1 MASHTEE
8 AREQALTQL
17 MHTYGDSIKRM
28 CCVYLKDL
36 GVAEDAAQE
45 TFIKAYKNLHTFRG
59 DSSDKTWLFRI
70 AINVC
75 RGMQRT
81 SWFRNISGMVS
92 LDSVQIQQPQKSE
105 ISHALMDEIMRLPK
119 KYREVILLYY
129 YEDMKQNEIAEILG
143 VSVTTVCRRIEID
156 VIDDKFLRRE
166 RFFFKRLF
174 HFSVI

>member
-1 MASHTEE
+1 MDGVKGPGNRPEE
-8 AREQALTQL
+8 RISQ
-17 MHTYGDSIKRM
+17 MIKTYEKDLLRL
-28 CCVYLKDL
+28 CRVYLKEESL
-36 GVAEDAAQE
+36 AEDAMQE

-75 RGMQRT
+75 RDMQRT
-81 SWFRNISGMVS
+81 SWFRNISRMVS

-143 VSVTTVCRRIEID
+143 VSVTTVCRRIE
-156 VIDDKFLRRE
+156 KARE
-166 RFFFKRLF
+166 LLKDMLKGGNVFEA
-174 HFSVI
+174 

>member
-1 MASHTEE
+1 MDGVKGPGNRPEE
-8 AREQALTQL
+8 RISQ
-17 MHTYGDSIKRM
+17 MIKTYEKDLLRL
-28 CCVYLKDL
+28 CRVYLKEESL
-36 GVAEDAAQE
+36 AEDAMQE

-75 RGMQRT
+75 RDMQRT
-81 SWFRNISGMVS
+81 SWFRNISRMVS

-105 ISHALMDEIMRLPK
+105 ISHALMDEIMLLPK

-143 VSVTTVCRRIEID
+143 VSVTTVCRRIE
-156 VIDDKFLRRE
+156 KARE
-166 RFFFKRLF
+166 LLKDMLKGGN
-174 HFSVI
+174 VLEA

>member
-1 MASHTEE
+1 MDGVEGPGNRPEE
-8 AREQALTQL
+8 RISQ
-17 MHTYGDSIKRM
+17 MIKTYEKDLLRL
-28 CCVYLKDL
+28 CRVYLKEESL
-36 GVAEDAAQE
+36 AEDAMQE

-75 RGMQRT
+75 RDMQRT
-81 SWFRNISGMVS
+81 SWFRNISRMVS

-143 VSVTTVCRRIEID
+143 VSVTTVCRRIE
-156 VIDDKFLRRE
+156 KARE
-166 RFFFKRLF
+166 LLKDMLKGGN
-174 HFSVI
+174 VLEA

>member
-1 MASHTEE
+1 MDGVKGPGNRPEE
-8 AREQALTQL
+8 RISQ
-17 MHTYGDSIKRM
+17 MIKTYEKDLLRL
-28 CCVYLKDL
+28 CRVYLKEESL
-36 GVAEDAAQE
+36 AEDAMQE

-59 DSSDKTWLFRI
+59 ESSDKTWLFRI

-75 RGMQRT
+75 RDMQRT
-81 SWFRNISGMVS
+81 SWFRNISRMVS

-143 VSVTTVCRRIEID
+143 VSVTTVCRRIE
-156 VIDDKFLRRE
+156 KARE
-166 RFFFKRLF
+166 LLKDMLKGGN
-174 HFSVI
+174 VLEA

>member
-1 MASHTEE
+1 MDGVKGPGNRPEE
-8 AREQALTQL
+8 RISQ
-17 MHTYGDSIKRM
+17 MIKTSEKDLLRL
-28 CCVYLKDL
+28 CRVYLKEESL
-36 GVAEDAAQE
+36 AEDAMQE

-59 DSSDKTWLFRI
+59 ESSDKTWLFRI

-75 RGMQRT
+75 RDMQRT
-81 SWFRNISGMVS
+81 SWFRNISRMVS

-143 VSVTTVCRRIEID
+143 VSVTTVCRRIE
-156 VIDDKFLRRE
+156 KARE
-166 RFFFKRLF
+166 LLKDMLKGGN
-174 HFSVI
+174 VLEA

>member
-1 MASHTEE
+1 MDGVKGPGNRPEE
-8 AREQALTQL
+8 RISQ
-17 MHTYGDSIKRM
+17 MIKTYEKDLLRL
-28 CCVYLKDL
+28 CRVYLKEESL
-36 GVAEDAAQE
+36 AEDAMQE

-59 DSSDKTWLFRI
+59 ESSEKTWLFRI

-75 RGMQRT
+75 RDMQRT
-81 SWFRNISGMVS
+81 SWFRNISRMVS

-143 VSVTTVCRRIEID
+143 VSVTTVCRRIE
-156 VIDDKFLRRE
+156 KARE
-166 RFFFKRLF
+166 LLKDMLKGGN
-174 HFSVI
+174 VLEA

>member
-1 MASHTEE
+1 MDGVKGPGNRPEE
-8 AREQALTQL
+8 RISQ
-17 MHTYGDSIKRM
+17 MIKTYEKDLLRL
-28 CCVYLKDL
+28 CRVYLKEESL
-36 GVAEDAAQE
+36 AEDAMQE

-59 DSSDKTWLFRI
+59 DSSDKTWLFSI

-75 RGMQRT
+75 RDMQRT
-81 SWFRNISGMVS
+81 SWFRNISRMVS

-143 VSVTTVCRRIEID
+143 VSVTTVCRRIE
-156 VIDDKFLRRE
+156 KARE
-166 RFFFKRLF
+166 LLKDMLKGGN
-174 HFSVI
+174 VLEA

>member
-1 MASHTEE
+1 MDGVKGPGNRPEE
-8 AREQALTQL
+8 RISQ
-17 MHTYGDSIKRM
+17 MIKTYEKDLLRL
-28 CCVYLKDL
+28 CRVYLKEESL
-36 GVAEDAAQE
+36 AEDAMQE

-75 RGMQRT
+75 RDMQRT
-81 SWFRNISGMVS
+81 SWFRNIGRMVS

-143 VSVTTVCRRIEID
+143 VSVTTVCRRIEKARELLK
-156 VIDDKFLRRE
+156 DKLKGGNVLE
-166 RFFFKRLF
+166 A
-174 HFSVI
+174 

>member
-1 MASHTEE
+1 MDGVKGPGNRPEE
-8 AREQALTQL
+8 RISQ
-17 MHTYGDSIKRM
+17 MIKTYEKDLLRL
-28 CCVYLKDL
+28 CRVYLKEESL
-36 GVAEDAAQE
+36 AEDAMQE

-59 DSSDKTWLFRI
+59 DSSEKTWLFRI

-75 RGMQRT
+75 RDMQRT
-81 SWFRNISGMVS
+81 SWFRNISRMVS

-143 VSVTTVCRRIEID
+143 VSVTTVCRRIE
-156 VIDDKFLRRE
+156 KARE
-166 RFFFKRLF
+166 LLKDMLKGGN
-174 HFSVI
+174 VLEA

>member
-1 MASHTEE
+1 MIK
-8 AREQALTQL
+8 
-17 MHTYGDSIKRM
+17 TYEKDLLRL
-28 CCVYLKDL
+28 CRVYLKEESL
-36 GVAEDAAQE
+36 AEDAMQE

-75 RGMQRT
+75 RDMQRT
-81 SWFRNISGMVS
+81 SWFRNISRMVS

-143 VSVTTVCRRIEID
+143 VSVTTVCRRIE
-156 VIDDKFLRRE
+156 KARE
-166 RFFFKRLF
+166 LLKDMLKGGN
-174 HFSVI
+174 VLEA

>member
-1 MASHTEE
+1 MDGVKGPGNRPEE
-8 AREQALTQL
+8 RISQ
-17 MHTYGDSIKRM
+17 MIKTYEKDLLRL
-28 CCVYLKDL
+28 CRVYLKEESL
-36 GVAEDAAQE
+36 AEDAMQE

-75 RGMQRT
+75 RDMQRT
-81 SWFRNISGMVS
+81 SWFRNISRMVS

-129 YEDMKQNEIAEILG
+129 YEDMKQNEIAEILS
-143 VSVTTVCRRIEID
+143 VSVTTVCRRIE
-156 VIDDKFLRRE
+156 KARE
-166 RFFFKRLF
+166 LLKDMLKGGN
-174 HFSVI
+174 VLEA

>member
-1 MASHTEE
+1 MDGVKGPGNRPEE
-8 AREQALTQL
+8 RISQ
-17 MHTYGDSIKRM
+17 MIKTYEKDLLRL
-28 CCVYLKDL
+28 CRVYLKEESL
-36 GVAEDAAQE
+36 AEDAMQE

-75 RGMQRT
+75 RDMQRT
-81 SWFRNISGMVS
+81 SWFRNISRMVS
-92 LDSVQIQQPQKSE
+92 LDSIQIQQPQESE

-143 VSVTTVCRRIEID
+143 VSVTTVCRRIE
-156 VIDDKFLRRE
+156 KARE
-166 RFFFKRLF
+166 LLKDMLKGGN
-174 HFSVI
+174 VLEA

>member
-1 MASHTEE
+1 MDGVKGPGNRPEE
-8 AREQALTQL
+8 RISQ
-17 MHTYGDSIKRM
+17 MIKTYEKDLLRL
-28 CCVYLKDL
+28 CRVYLKEESL
-36 GVAEDAAQE
+36 AEDAMQE

-75 RGMQRT
+75 RDMQRT
-81 SWFRNISGMVS
+81 SWFRNISRMVS

-143 VSVTTVCRRIEID
+143 VSVITVCRRIE
-156 VIDDKFLRRE
+156 KARE
-166 RFFFKRLF
+166 LLKDMLKGGNVFEA
-174 HFSVI
+174 

>member
-1 MASHTEE
+1 MDGVKGPGNRPEE
-8 AREQALTQL
+8 RISQ
-17 MHTYGDSIKRM
+17 MIKTYEKDLLRL
-28 CCVYLKDL
+28 CRVYLKEESL
-36 GVAEDAAQE
+36 AEDAMQE

-59 DSSDKTWLFRI
+59 DSSDKTWLFSI

-75 RGMQRT
+75 RDMQRT
-81 SWFRNISGMVS
+81 SWFRNISRMAS

-143 VSVTTVCRRIEID
+143 VSVTTVCRRIE
-156 VIDDKFLRRE
+156 KARE
-166 RFFFKRLF
+166 LLKDMLKGGN
-174 HFSVI
+174 VLEA

>member
-1 MASHTEE
+1 MDGVKGPGNRPEE
-8 AREQALTQL
+8 RISQ
-17 MHTYGDSIKRM
+17 MIKTYEKDLLRL
-28 CCVYLKDL
+28 CRVYLKEESL
-36 GVAEDAAQE
+36 AEDAMQE

-75 RGMQRT
+75 RDMQRT
-81 SWFRNISGMVS
+81 SWFRNISRMVS
-92 LDSVQIQQPQKSE
+92 LDSVQIQQPLKSE

-143 VSVTTVCRRIEID
+143 VSVTTVCRRIE
-156 VIDDKFLRRE
+156 KARE
-166 RFFFKRLF
+166 LLKDMLKGGN
-174 HFSVI
+174 VLEA

>member
-1 MASHTEE
+1 MDGVKGPGNRPEE
-8 AREQALTQL
+8 RISQ
-17 MHTYGDSIKRM
+17 MIKTYEKDLLRL
-28 CCVYLKDL
+28 CRVYLKEESL
-36 GVAEDAAQE
+36 AEDAMQE

-75 RGMQRT
+75 RDMQRT
-81 SWFRNISGMVS
+81 SWFRNISRMVS

-143 VSVTTVCRRIEID
+143 VSVTTVCRRIE
-156 VIDDKFLRRE
+156 KARE
-166 RFFFKRLF
+166 LLKDMLKGGN
-174 HFSVI
+174 VLEA

>member
-1 MASHTEE
+1 MDGVKGPGNRPEE
-8 AREQALTQL
+8 RISQ
-17 MHTYGDSIKRM
+17 MIKTYEKDLLRL
-28 CCVYLKDL
+28 CRVYLKEESL
-36 GVAEDAAQE
+36 AEDAMQE

-59 DSSDKTWLFRI
+59 ESSDKTWLFSI

-75 RGMQRT
+75 RDMQRT
-81 SWFRNISGMVS
+81 SWFRNISRMVS

-143 VSVTTVCRRIEID
+143 VSVTTVCRRIE
-156 VIDDKFLRRE
+156 KARE
-166 RFFFKRLF
+166 LLKDMLKGGN
-174 HFSVI
+174 VLEA

>member
-1 MASHTEE
+1 MDGVKGPGNRPEE
-8 AREQALTQL
+8 RISQ
-17 MHTYGDSIKRM
+17 MIKTYEKDLLRL
-28 CCVYLKDL
+28 CRVYLKEESL
-36 GVAEDAAQE
+36 AEDAMQE

-75 RGMQRT
+75 RDMQRT
-81 SWFRNISGMVS
+81 SWFRNISRMVS

-143 VSVTTVCRRIEID
+143 VSVTTVCRRIEKARELLK
-156 VIDDKFLRRE
+156 DKLKGGNVLE
-166 RFFFKRLF
+166 A
-174 HFSVI
+174 

>member
-1 MASHTEE
+1 MDGVKGPGNRPEE
-8 AREQALTQL
+8 RISQ
-17 MHTYGDSIKRM
+17 MIKTYEKDLLRL
-28 CCVYLKDL
+28 CRVYLKEESL
-36 GVAEDAAQE
+36 AEDAMQE

-75 RGMQRT
+75 RDMQRT
-81 SWFRNISGMVS
+81 SWFRNIGCMVS

-143 VSVTTVCRRIEID
+143 VSVTTVCRRIE
-156 VIDDKFLRRE
+156 KARE
-166 RFFFKRLF
+166 LLKDMLKGGN
-174 HFSVI
+174 VLEA